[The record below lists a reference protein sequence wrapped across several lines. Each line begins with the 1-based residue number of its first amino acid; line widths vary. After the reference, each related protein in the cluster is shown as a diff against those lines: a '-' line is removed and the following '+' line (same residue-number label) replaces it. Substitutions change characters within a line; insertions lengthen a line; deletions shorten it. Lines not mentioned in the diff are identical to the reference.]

1 MDGGAQGNVT
11 ARMFALLGRMGP
23 GWWIVAVAVTAGT
36 NLIDFFVV
44 AAGGGATPAF
54 IAAALVRVGL
64 VFWLGYAL
72 TRRLAGVE
80 RPAAPTMAL
89 ARYAL
94 FMLAVAIAM
103 GVLTGLA
110 TLIAGERG
118 VAATG
123 AVSFLLGTLAGLL
136 LVRLYAW
143 QGALAV
149 GDRTLGPAGAWRRLA
164 GRTGALVLAYL
175 AILPVAAVHH
185 ALTHYALQL
194 LERPDL
200 LAAIAIGDGL
210 ASALQLALT
219 AALAVVAWTMASR
232 PEPLR
237 EAPALA

>member
-110 TLIAGERG
+110 TLI
-118 VAATG
+118 
-123 AVSFLLGTLAGLL
+123 SFLLCTLAGLL